1 MSGEACGCPAF
12 YHECQGRKYGMKV
25 TVDQIGSN
33 YSETSDHVD
42 SLLVE
47 FDGDSWEISPRG
59 DRLAIRLRESKG
71 SISRSVLLVPV
82 SGNFF
87 ECGSVE

>member
-1 MSGEACGCPAF
+1 
-12 YHECQGRKYGMKV
+12 MKV

-33 YSETSDHVD
+33 YSETSDHVG

-47 FDGDSWEISPRG
+47 FDGDSWEIAPRG